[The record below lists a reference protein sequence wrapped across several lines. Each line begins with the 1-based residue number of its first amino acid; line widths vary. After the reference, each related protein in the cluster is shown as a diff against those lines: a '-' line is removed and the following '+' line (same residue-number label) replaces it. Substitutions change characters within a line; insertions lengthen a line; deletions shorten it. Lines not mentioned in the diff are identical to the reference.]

1 MNEVSKQSFDYSV
14 LSSGLKDKIEKHD
27 QELNRIYNSYAVD
40 VGRVLK
46 QAQDDFSD
54 YNNGGLFLKWY
65 QSRGLKR
72 QNVYNY
78 IQIFTAFQNLEGD
91 QRDLFVES
99 PKSLQIELSKPSAK
113 EEVNQAYYEGD
124 IKTHKEYK
132 QLEKK
137 IKEKDQQIQALSQAV
152 EDVEPQVI
160 EREVVKKEV
169 PADYERI
176 KRENERFNQQL
187 NQAQGRMNHLKQEIE
202 QLKSEREEVDEK
214 SRKYDELNEAIQ
226 KMQGQLDEG
235 QQKIAAQKEVYEL
248 VEKTKELIKEVSPLT
263 YLIDAENIIENDYA
277 RKPLVDIANKLH
289 DIADNIERQI
299 NEPTIIQ

>member
-1 MNEVSKQSFDYSV
+1 MSELSLSKDIRQIDFEIEQYKQSIG
-14 LSSGLKDKIEKHD
+14 SSIWEIGRRLNHVKEHNLVHGEFIEWVESHDFNYKTANRFMRIARELPNFPTLGNLGKTALDLIASLPEQEKQQEIEKVERGE
-27 QELNRIYNSYAVD
+27 QSTVRELRELKKQ
-40 VGRVLK
+40 LK
-46 QAQDDFSD
+46 QKDE
-54 YNNGGLFLKWY
+54 
-65 QSRGLKR
+65 
-72 QNVYNY
+72 
-78 IQIFTAFQNLEGD
+78 QISALE
-91 QRDLFVES
+91 
-99 PKSLQIELSKPSAK
+99 
-113 EEVNQAYYEGD
+113 
-124 IKTHKEYK
+124 
-132 QLEKK
+132 
-137 IKEKDQQIQALSQAV
+137 QAV

-176 KRENERFNQQL
+176 KQENERFNQQL

-299 NEPTIIQ
+299 DEPTIIQ

>member
-1 MNEVSKQSFDYSV
+1 MNEIALSKD
-14 LSSGLKDKIEKHD
+14 I
-27 QELNRIYNSYAVD
+27 R
-40 VGRVLK
+40 
-46 QAQDDFSD
+46 
-54 YNNGGLFLKWY
+54 
-65 QSRGLKR
+65 
-72 QNVYNY
+72 
-78 IQIFTAFQNLEGD
+78 
-91 QRDLFVES
+91 
-99 PKSLQIELSKPSAK
+99 QIELEIDHHKRVAGQSIWEIGRRLNHVKEHNLVHGEFGEWLEKVGFHYREANRMMRIAK
-113 EEVNQAYYEGD
+113 ELPNLTTSSHLGTTALSLIASLPEQEKQQEIEKAERGEQSTVRELREL
-124 IKTHKEYK
+124 KK
-132 QLEKK
+132 QLKQ
-137 IKEKDQQIQALSQAV
+137 KDEQISALEQAV

-299 NEPTIIQ
+299 DEPTIIQ

>member
-1 MNEVSKQSFDYSV
+1 MNEIALSKD
-14 LSSGLKDKIEKHD
+14 I
-27 QELNRIYNSYAVD
+27 R
-40 VGRVLK
+40 
-46 QAQDDFSD
+46 
-54 YNNGGLFLKWY
+54 
-65 QSRGLKR
+65 
-72 QNVYNY
+72 
-78 IQIFTAFQNLEGD
+78 
-91 QRDLFVES
+91 
-99 PKSLQIELSKPSAK
+99 QIELEIDHHKRVAGQSIWEIGRRLNHVKEHNLVHGEFGEWLEKVGFHYREANRMMRIAK
-113 EEVNQAYYEGD
+113 ELPNLTTSSHLGTTALSLIASLPEQEKQQEIEKVERGEQSTVRELREL
-124 IKTHKEYK
+124 KK
-132 QLEKK
+132 QLKQ
-137 IKEKDQQIQALSQAV
+137 KDEQISALEQAV

-299 NEPTIIQ
+299 DEPTIIQ

>member
-1 MNEVSKQSFDYSV
+1 MNEIALSKD
-14 LSSGLKDKIEKHD
+14 I
-27 QELNRIYNSYAVD
+27 R
-40 VGRVLK
+40 
-46 QAQDDFSD
+46 
-54 YNNGGLFLKWY
+54 
-65 QSRGLKR
+65 
-72 QNVYNY
+72 
-78 IQIFTAFQNLEGD
+78 
-91 QRDLFVES
+91 
-99 PKSLQIELSKPSAK
+99 QIELEIDHHKRVAGQSIWEIGRRLNHVKEHNLVHGEFGEWLEKVGFHYREANRMMRIAK
-113 EEVNQAYYEGD
+113 ELPNLTTSSHLGTTALSLIASLPEQEKQQEIEKAQRGEQSTVRELREL
-124 IKTHKEYK
+124 KK
-132 QLEKK
+132 QLKQ
-137 IKEKDQQIQALSQAV
+137 KDEQISALEQAV

-160 EREVVKKEV
+160 EREIVKKEV

-299 NEPTIIQ
+299 DEPTIIQ

>member
-1 MNEVSKQSFDYSV
+1 MNEIALSKD
-14 LSSGLKDKIEKHD
+14 I
-27 QELNRIYNSYAVD
+27 R
-40 VGRVLK
+40 
-46 QAQDDFSD
+46 
-54 YNNGGLFLKWY
+54 
-65 QSRGLKR
+65 
-72 QNVYNY
+72 
-78 IQIFTAFQNLEGD
+78 
-91 QRDLFVES
+91 
-99 PKSLQIELSKPSAK
+99 QIELEIDHHKRVAGQSIWEIGRRLNHVK
-113 EEVNQAYYEGD
+113 EHNLVHGEFREWLEKVGFHYREANRMMKVAEELPNVTTLSHLG
-124 IKTHKEYK
+124 KTALSLIASLPEQEKQQEIEKAERGEQSTVRELRELKK
-132 QLEKK
+132 QLKQ
-137 IKEKDQQIQALSQAV
+137 KDEQISALEQAV

-176 KRENERFNQQL
+176 KQENERFNQQL
-187 NQAQGRMNHLKQEIE
+187 NQAQERMNHLKQEIE

-299 NEPTIIQ
+299 DEPTIIQ

>member
-1 MNEVSKQSFDYSV
+1 MSELSLSKDIRQIDFEIEQYKQSIG
-14 LSSGLKDKIEKHD
+14 SSIWEIGRRLNHVKEHNLVHGEFIEWVESHDFNYKTANRFMRIARELPNIPTLGNLGKTALDLIASLPEQEKQQEIEKVERGE
-27 QELNRIYNSYAVD
+27 QSTVRELRELKKQ
-40 VGRVLK
+40 LK
-46 QAQDDFSD
+46 QKDE
-54 YNNGGLFLKWY
+54 
-65 QSRGLKR
+65 
-72 QNVYNY
+72 
-78 IQIFTAFQNLEGD
+78 QISALE
-91 QRDLFVES
+91 
-99 PKSLQIELSKPSAK
+99 
-113 EEVNQAYYEGD
+113 
-124 IKTHKEYK
+124 
-132 QLEKK
+132 
-137 IKEKDQQIQALSQAV
+137 QAV

-169 PADYERI
+169 PADYDRI
-176 KRENERFNQQL
+176 KQENERFNQQL

-299 NEPTIIQ
+299 DEPTIIQ

>member
-1 MNEVSKQSFDYSV
+1 MNEIALSKD
-14 LSSGLKDKIEKHD
+14 I
-27 QELNRIYNSYAVD
+27 R
-40 VGRVLK
+40 
-46 QAQDDFSD
+46 
-54 YNNGGLFLKWY
+54 
-65 QSRGLKR
+65 
-72 QNVYNY
+72 
-78 IQIFTAFQNLEGD
+78 
-91 QRDLFVES
+91 
-99 PKSLQIELSKPSAK
+99 QIELEIDHHKRVAGQSIWEIGRRLNHVK
-113 EEVNQAYYEGD
+113 EHNLVHGEFREWLEKVGFHYREANRMMKVAEELPNVTTLSHLG
-124 IKTHKEYK
+124 KTALSLIASLPEQEKQQEIEKAQRGEQSTVRELRELKK
-132 QLEKK
+132 QLKQ
-137 IKEKDQQIQALSQAV
+137 KDEQISALEQAV

-176 KRENERFNQQL
+176 KQENERFNQQL

-248 VEKTKELIKEVSPLT
+248 VEKAKELIKEVSPLT

-299 NEPTIIQ
+299 DEPTIIQ

>member
-1 MNEVSKQSFDYSV
+1 MSELSLSKD
-14 LSSGLKDKIEKHD
+14 I
-27 QELNRIYNSYAVD
+27 R
-40 VGRVLK
+40 
-46 QAQDDFSD
+46 
-54 YNNGGLFLKWY
+54 
-65 QSRGLKR
+65 
-72 QNVYNY
+72 
-78 IQIFTAFQNLEGD
+78 
-91 QRDLFVES
+91 
-99 PKSLQIELSKPSAK
+99 QIELEIDHHKRVAGQSIWEIGRRLNHVKEHNLVHGEFGEWLEKVGFHYREANRMMRIAK
-113 EEVNQAYYEGD
+113 ELPNLTTSSHLGTTALSLIASLPEQEKQQEIEKAERGEQSTVRELREL
-124 IKTHKEYK
+124 KK
-132 QLEKK
+132 QLKQ
-137 IKEKDQQIQALSQAV
+137 KDEQISALEQAV

-187 NQAQGRMNHLKQEIE
+187 NQAQRRMNHLKQEIE

-299 NEPTIIQ
+299 DEPTIIQ

>member
-1 MNEVSKQSFDYSV
+1 MNEIALSKD
-14 LSSGLKDKIEKHD
+14 I
-27 QELNRIYNSYAVD
+27 R
-40 VGRVLK
+40 
-46 QAQDDFSD
+46 
-54 YNNGGLFLKWY
+54 
-65 QSRGLKR
+65 
-72 QNVYNY
+72 
-78 IQIFTAFQNLEGD
+78 
-91 QRDLFVES
+91 
-99 PKSLQIELSKPSAK
+99 QIELEIDHHKRVAGQSIWEIGRRLNHVKEHNLVHGEFGEWLEKVGFHYREANRMMRIAK
-113 EEVNQAYYEGD
+113 ELPNLTTSSHLGTTALSLIASLPEQEKQQEIEKAERGEQSTVRELREL
-124 IKTHKEYK
+124 KK
-132 QLEKK
+132 QLKQ
-137 IKEKDQQIQALSQAV
+137 KDEQISALEQAV

-248 VEKTKELIKEVSPLT
+248 VEKAKELIKEVSPLT

-299 NEPTIIQ
+299 DEPTIIQ

>member
-1 MNEVSKQSFDYSV
+1 MSELSLSKDIRQIDFEIEQYKQSIG
-14 LSSGLKDKIEKHD
+14 SSIWEIGRRLNHVKEHNLVHGEFIEWVESHDLNYKTANRFMRIARELPNIPTLGNLGKTALDLIASLPEQEKQQEIEKVERGE
-27 QELNRIYNSYAVD
+27 QSTVRELRELKKQ
-40 VGRVLK
+40 LK
-46 QAQDDFSD
+46 QKDE
-54 YNNGGLFLKWY
+54 
-65 QSRGLKR
+65 
-72 QNVYNY
+72 
-78 IQIFTAFQNLEGD
+78 QISALE
-91 QRDLFVES
+91 
-99 PKSLQIELSKPSAK
+99 
-113 EEVNQAYYEGD
+113 
-124 IKTHKEYK
+124 
-132 QLEKK
+132 
-137 IKEKDQQIQALSQAV
+137 QAV

-187 NQAQGRMNHLKQEIE
+187 NQAQGRMNYLKQEIE

-235 QQKIAAQKEVYEL
+235 QRKIAAQKEVYEL

-299 NEPTIIQ
+299 DEPTIIQ

>member
-1 MNEVSKQSFDYSV
+1 MNEIALSKD
-14 LSSGLKDKIEKHD
+14 I
-27 QELNRIYNSYAVD
+27 R
-40 VGRVLK
+40 
-46 QAQDDFSD
+46 
-54 YNNGGLFLKWY
+54 
-65 QSRGLKR
+65 
-72 QNVYNY
+72 
-78 IQIFTAFQNLEGD
+78 
-91 QRDLFVES
+91 
-99 PKSLQIELSKPSAK
+99 QIELEIDHHKRVAGQSIWEIGRRISHVKNNDLTHGNFGKWLDKINMSPG
-113 EEVNQAYYEGD
+113 QARKYMNIANNLKRSTSNDLGVEALYLISTLPEQEKQQEIEKVERGEQSTVRELREL
-124 IKTHKEYK
+124 KK
-132 QLEKK
+132 QLKQ
-137 IKEKDQQIQALSQAV
+137 KDEQISALEQAV
-152 EDVEPQVI
+152 EAVEPQVI

-299 NEPTIIQ
+299 DEPTIIQ

>member
-1 MNEVSKQSFDYSV
+1 MSELSLSKDIQQIDFEIEQYKQSIGSSIWEIGRRLNHVKEHNLVHGEFIEWVESHDFNYKTANRFMRIARELPNIPTLGYLGKTALDLIASLPEDEKQQEIEKAQRGEQSTVRELRELKKQLKQKDEQISV
-14 LSSGLKDKIEKHD
+14 LE
-27 QELNRIYNSYAVD
+27 
-40 VGRVLK
+40 
-46 QAQDDFSD
+46 
-54 YNNGGLFLKWY
+54 
-65 QSRGLKR
+65 
-72 QNVYNY
+72 
-78 IQIFTAFQNLEGD
+78 
-91 QRDLFVES
+91 
-99 PKSLQIELSKPSAK
+99 
-113 EEVNQAYYEGD
+113 
-124 IKTHKEYK
+124 
-132 QLEKK
+132 
-137 IKEKDQQIQALSQAV
+137 QAV

-299 NEPTIIQ
+299 DEPTIIQ

>member
-1 MNEVSKQSFDYSV
+1 MNEIALSKD
-14 LSSGLKDKIEKHD
+14 I
-27 QELNRIYNSYAVD
+27 R
-40 VGRVLK
+40 
-46 QAQDDFSD
+46 
-54 YNNGGLFLKWY
+54 
-65 QSRGLKR
+65 
-72 QNVYNY
+72 
-78 IQIFTAFQNLEGD
+78 
-91 QRDLFVES
+91 
-99 PKSLQIELSKPSAK
+99 QIELEIDHHKRVAGQSIWEIGRRLNHVK
-113 EEVNQAYYEGD
+113 EHNLVHGEFREWLEKVGFHYREANRMMKVAEELPNVTTLSHLG
-124 IKTHKEYK
+124 KTALSLIASLPEQEKQQEIEKAERGEQSTVQELRDLKK
-132 QLEKK
+132 QLKQKNE
-137 IKEKDQQIQALSQAV
+137 QISALEQAV
-152 EDVEPQVI
+152 EDVEPQII
-160 EREVVKKEV
+160 EKEVVKKEV

-226 KMQGQLDEG
+226 KMQGQLDKG

-248 VEKTKELIKEVSPLT
+248 VEKAKELIKEVSPLT

-299 NEPTIIQ
+299 DEPTIIQ